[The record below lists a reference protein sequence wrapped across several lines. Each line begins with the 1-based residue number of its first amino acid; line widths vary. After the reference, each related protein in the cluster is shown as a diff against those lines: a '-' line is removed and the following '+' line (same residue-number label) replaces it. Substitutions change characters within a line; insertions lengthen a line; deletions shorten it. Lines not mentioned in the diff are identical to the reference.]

1 MKELVNMTALTKY
14 RKYGVFP
21 HKIFLQISLL
31 LVTIMQVTQVIQ
43 PNTNYQAFV
52 AKFFL
57 N

>member
-1 MKELVNMTALTKY
+1 MKELVNITALTKY

-21 HKIFLQISLL
+21 HKILLQISLL
-31 LVTIMQVTQVIQ
+31 FVTIMQVTQVIQ